1 MNEPIGREKMDEFK
15 KTLPRDQAAGVYRR
29 LDTRP
34 SGLSQAEA
42 EARLQRFGR
51 NAIREAKRK
60 PIIFKFLANFT
71 HLMALLL
78 WVGGFMA
85 FIGRMP
91 QLGWA
96 IWAVILIN
104 AVFSF
109 WQEFKAEKATEAL
122 KRLLPAYA
130 RVFRDGQES
139 RVLAE
144 ELVPGD
150 VVLLSEGDHISAD
163 GRLVSEAELRVDQST
178 LSGESNPVRKTSE
191 AIENLDLSYAE
202 LPNLVFAGTSVATGT
217 GKAVIF
223 ATGMGSEFGKIAR
236 LTLHKS
242 ASFGPP
248 SLQILCYD
256 LSGKP

>member
-1 MNEPIGREKMDEFK
+1 MAGPFFLCLFGVACSGPAGRHWDRWCEVPDSEVNPAQKLSCRESTD
-15 KTLPRDQAAGVYRR
+15 PAG
-29 LDTRP
+29 L
-34 SGLSQAEA
+34 
-42 EARLQRFGR
+42 
-51 NAIREAKRK
+51 
-60 PIIFKFLANFT
+60 
-71 HLMALLL
+71 
-78 WVGGFMA
+78 
-85 FIGRMP
+85 IGRMP

-130 RVFRDGQES
+130 RVLRDGQES

-202 LPNLVFAGTSVATGT
+202 LPNLVFAGTSVAAGT

-223 ATGMGSEFGKIAR
+223 ATGMDSEFGKIAR

-248 SLQILCYD
+248 SLQILFYD